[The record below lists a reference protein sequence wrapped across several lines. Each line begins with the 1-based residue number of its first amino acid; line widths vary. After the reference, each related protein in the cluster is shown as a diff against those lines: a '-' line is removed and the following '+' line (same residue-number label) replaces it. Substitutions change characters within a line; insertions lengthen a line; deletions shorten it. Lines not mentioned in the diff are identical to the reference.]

1 MAVFAGPQNIPTQNL
16 FLHLDATNPRSYSGT
31 GSTWYD
37 ISGNNNHG
45 TIVNS
50 PVHNGKSFVFTKESL
65 QRISV
70 PYNSKW
76 RMIGSNSISFWASNA
91 NDPNQIAV
99 AYQKGGWEG
108 YLISALSV
116 DYSGTAG
123 SNDFSS
129 SITKSANEWA
139 LLTFVINRSLGN
151 YYLYKNNTLVFSKSI
166 VHPDLSSLFSN
177 GELTIGGQS
186 TTVSRFY
193 SGSISNV
200 MFYDKALSQ
209 SEINQI
215 FESTRNRYGI

>member
-16 FLHLDATNPRSYSGT
+16 FLHLDATNPRSYSGS
-31 GSTWYD
+31 GSIWYD

-50 PVHNGKSFVFTKESL
+50 PVHNGKSFVFTKESS
-65 QRISV
+65 QRVAV

-76 RMIGSNSISFWASNA
+76 RMIGSNSISLWASNA

-99 AYQKGGWEG
+99 GYQKGGWEG

-166 VHPDLSSLFSN
+166 VHPDLSSFSN

-186 TTVSRFY
+186 TTTSRYY